1 MSQPS
6 TPRISDDN
14 DNDTSQ
20 VSTPILA
27 HLPASPPR
35 PSSLLP
41 TGSAVSESTKPGV
54 VLPSNA
60 HLRLPIPTP
69 SANLSQT
76 SFTFVDV
83 TEDGRGIDFEDLPPE
98 VTSADISIAREF
110 STFRLTALRLLCAY
124 IAVCHAAHLSA
135 WVGLY
140 TKWKCV
146 GVYRRIRGSRV
157 PLEPFGIQLHI
168 PVASEASIFG
178 HRFNFKALLISG
190 A

>member
-6 TPRISDDN
+6 APRISHED
-14 DNDTSQ
+14 DNDTSH
-20 VSTPILA
+20 VSTPILT

-41 TGSAVSESTKPGV
+41 SGSTGSEPTKAAAV
-54 VLPSNA
+54 LHSNA

-83 TEDGRGIDFEDLPPE
+83 TEDGGGVDFEDLPPE

-110 STFRLTALRLLCAY
+110 LYSTFRLRAMRVLCAY
-124 IAVCHAAHLSA
+124 IAICRVAQLSA
-135 WVGLY
+135 RVGYTRNGSVWVYAVLF
-140 TKWKCV
+140 
-146 GVYRRIRGSRV
+146 GVLV
-157 PLEPFGIQLHI
+157 PLEPFGTRLHFSYAKRGFHFRT
-168 PVASEASIFG
+168 P
-178 HRFNFKALLISG
+178 L
-190 A
+190 

>member
-1 MSQPS
+1 MSQP
-6 TPRISDDN
+6 PVPPISDDD
-14 DNDTSQ
+14 DNDTSH

-41 TGSAVSESTKPGV
+41 SGSTASESTKPAA

-83 TEDGRGIDFEDLPPE
+83 TEGESGVDFEDLPPE

-110 STFRLTALRLLCAY
+110 LYSTSVSRLCVFCAHISSCSAYSCSLGTLWHSIALSCGERSFHFRTSL
-124 IAVCHAAHLSA
+124 
-135 WVGLY
+135 
-140 TKWKCV
+140 
-146 GVYRRIRGSRV
+146 
-157 PLEPFGIQLHI
+157 
-168 PVASEASIFG
+168 
-178 HRFNFKALLISG
+178 
-190 A
+190 

>member
-1 MSQPS
+1 MSQPPA
-6 TPRISDDN
+6 PRISDEDDN
-14 DNDTSQ
+14 D
-20 VSTPILA
+20 VSTPILI

-41 TGSAVSESTKPGV
+41 SGSTVSESTKPAA

-83 TEDGRGIDFEDLPPE
+83 TEDGGGVDFEDLPPE

-110 STFRLTALRLLCAY
+110 LYSTSRLTALRLLCAY
-124 IAVCHAAHLSA
+124 IAICRGAPQCL
-135 WVGLY
+135 G
-140 TKWKCV
+140 
-146 GVYRRIRGSRV
+146 GFVYEMEVRRCIPRTL
-157 PLEPFGIQLHI
+157 PLEPFGTRLHF
-168 PVASEASIFG
+168 PVPHPSEASIFG
-178 HRFNFKALLISG
+178 YRFNFISG
-190 A
+190 ALDHVGAR